1 MTAFI
6 GFATG
11 LMLACCG
18 WTALSLTMDRH
29 YSDIH
34 GRGKE
39 PSMAVRQLFRAIG
52 TLALLT
58 AFAVCVALEGWTI
71 GPVLCLGTLTAA
83 ALILVLLLSYAPH
96 RVVIGGKIAA
106 AASLLLGAGWLLG

>member
-1 MTAFI
+1 MSAFI

-18 WTALSLTMDRH
+18 WTALSLAMDRH
-29 YSDIH
+29 YADIH

-39 PSMAVRQLFRAIG
+39 PSMVVRRLFRAMG
-52 TLALLT
+52 TLALL
-58 AFAVCVALEGWTI
+58 AVFAVCVMLEGWTI

-83 ALILVLLLSYAPH
+83 ALMLVLLLSYAPH
-96 RVVIGGKIAA
+96 RVVTGGKIAA
-106 AASLLLGAGWLLG
+106 AASVLLGASWLLG

>member
-1 MTAFI
+1 MIAFI

-18 WTALSLTMDRH
+18 WTALSLAMDRH
-29 YSDIH
+29 YADIH

-39 PSMAVRQLFRAIG
+39 PGMATRRLFRAMG
-52 TLALLT
+52 TLALLA

-83 ALILVLLLSYAPH
+83 ALILMLLLSYVPH
-96 RVVIGGKIAA
+96 RVIASGKVAA
-106 AASLLLGAGWLLG
+106 VASLLLGAGWLLG